1 MVNYSQ
7 HPNLNCLRVS
17 SPHPVFLSI
26 FPQRSCVNIV
36 QLADPYASRSLKLL
50 NEIHTHLQYTT
61 LVRRKIPVLMI
72 CCPVQ
77 APPRSSRN
85 RCENEEISITASIT
99 TNSYTHTCA
108 LFPVMRLESHCLVTT
123 YIFLQNRNG
132 SIKRLETE
140 NEKGELCQPKKQ
152 NSPVKCEIER
162 EKES

>member
-1 MVNYSQ
+1 M
-7 HPNLNCLRVS
+7 
-17 SPHPVFLSI
+17 
-26 FPQRSCVNIV
+26 
-36 QLADPYASRSLKLL
+36 
-50 NEIHTHLQYTT
+50 
-61 LVRRKIPVLMI
+61 LMI

-99 TNSYTHTCA
+99 TNSYTHTFA

-132 SIKRLETE
+132 SIKQLETE

-162 EKES
+162 GRKRVRKTEKRTLKQREGSFILSIYFQKLSSSEIRQLKYHTLVKTTTT